1 MAVRAG
7 RYRERLSIMSDSGKR
22 NDFGGSTNE
31 RTLVQ
36 SPWCKVRVV
45 SDNENDGER
54 TTSQTI
60 LEFEIRYSKSLE
72 NPSGDMFVTYRG
84 LEYDIISVI
93 NQHMLNEK
101 LLIMAKK
108 RR

>member
-7 RYRERLSIMSDSGKR
+7 RYRERMEVMADAGKR
-22 NDFGGSTNE
+22 NEFNGSTNE
-31 RTLVQ
+31 RVVVQ
-36 SPWCKVRVV
+36 KPWCKVRVV
-45 SDNENDGER
+45 SDNENSGEK
-54 TTSQTI
+54 TVSQPI

-72 NPSGDMFVTYRG
+72 NPSSDMFVVYRKN
-84 LEYDIISVI
+84 EYDIISVI
-93 NQHMLNEK
+93 NQYMLNEK

>member
-7 RYRERLSIMSDSGKR
+7 RYRDRMMVKKDTGKR
-22 NDFGGSTNE
+22 NQFGGSSNE
-31 RTLVQ
+31 KTVVQ
-36 SPWCKVRVV
+36 KPWCKVRVV
-45 SDNENDGER
+45 SDNENSGEK
-54 TTSQTI
+54 TVSQLI

-72 NPSGDMFVTYRG
+72 NPTGDMFIEYKNT
-84 LEYDIISVI
+84 EYDIISVI
-93 NQHMLNEK
+93 NPYMVNEK